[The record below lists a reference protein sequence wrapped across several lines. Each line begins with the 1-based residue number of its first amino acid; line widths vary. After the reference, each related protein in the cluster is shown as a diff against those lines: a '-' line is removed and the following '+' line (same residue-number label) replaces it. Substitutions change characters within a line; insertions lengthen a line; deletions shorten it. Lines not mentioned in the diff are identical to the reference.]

1 MRRRVF
7 QSTGFV
13 SFYQNAFNLSTE
25 NNLLKRFRCQLR
37 ENILPTMLI
46 LICSSLIILFLSE
59 LIYRAKLHSSSV
71 QPTQISHARPAN
83 PQM

>member
-25 NNLLKRFRCQLR
+25 NNLLKRFLCQLR
-37 ENILPTMLI
+37 ENVLPTMFI

-59 LIYRAKLHSSSV
+59 VIYQAKLHSTSL
-71 QPTQISHARPAN
+71 QPAQISHTRPAN
-83 PQM
+83 TQM